1 MMQASV
7 EWQGKMAFG
16 GSGDGAACVAL
27 DAPAAV
33 GGEGNG
39 FRPKELLLTGLAGC
53 TAMDVISILRKM
65 QCEPDT
71 FRVEVSAE
79 ESEGHPKVFTAFHI
93 KYFVK
98 GAVPVAKL
106 EKAIALS
113 LDRYCGVTA
122 MYRTFATLTHEYVL
136 E

>member
-1 MMQASV
+1 MRTTV
-7 EWQGKMAFG
+7 EWQGKMAFS
-16 GSGDGAACVAL
+16 GSGDGAARVAL

-53 TAMDVISILRKM
+53 TAMDVVAILRKM
-65 QCEPDT
+65 QCEPVA

-79 ESEGHPKVFTAFHI
+79 ESEGHPRVFTAFHI
-93 KYFVK
+93 KYVVK
-98 GAVPVAKL
+98 GAVPEEKL
-106 EKAIALS
+106 IKAIALS
-113 LDRYCGVTA
+113 QERYCGVTA
-122 MYRTFATLTHEYVL
+122 MYRRFATVTHEVVM